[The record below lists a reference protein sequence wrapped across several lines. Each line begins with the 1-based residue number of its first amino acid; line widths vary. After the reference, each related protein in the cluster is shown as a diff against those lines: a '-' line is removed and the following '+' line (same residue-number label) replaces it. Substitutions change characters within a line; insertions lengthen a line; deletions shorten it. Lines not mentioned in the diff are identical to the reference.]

1 MTSTTDEVRIC
12 EHCGKPLEVQ
22 ELPSFGSAKP
32 LVLFVDCE
40 CEEARKAREEERKRD
55 EAKQLEADKRDF
67 YERLARAGV
76 KKRYQKA
83 EHELASKMTAKVLA
97 GESLY
102 IWGPFGTG
110 KTHLASAIARKLV
123 WAKKHVRMLTGIDL
137 TMELQATYGS
147 SASEA
152 DVMGRFARCPVL
164 VIDDLGKEPPSDWV
178 LSRLFSVINARYDA
192 MLPVIITT
200 NYERGKLVERMG
212 KHGDHDTA
220 EALVSRLCEM
230 GETIP
235 LSGNDRRLA

>member
-1 MTSTTDEVRIC
+1 MTSTTDEARTC
-12 EHCGKPLEVQ
+12 EYCGKPLETK
-22 ELPSFGSAKP
+22 ELPSFGKAKP
-32 LVLFVDCE
+32 LVLFIDCE
-40 CEEARKAREEERKRD
+40 CEEARKAREEERKRA

-76 KKRYQKA
+76 KERYKKA
-83 EHELASKMTAKVLA
+83 EHELASKMTAKVLD

-123 WAKKHVRMLTGIDL
+123 WAKKRVRMLTGIDL
-137 TMELQATYGS
+137 IMELQSTYGS
-147 SASEA
+147 SSSEA
-152 DVMGRFARCPVL
+152 NVMNKFATCPVL
-164 VIDDLGKEPPSDWV
+164 IIDDLGKEPPSDWV
-178 LSRLFSVINARYDA
+178 LSRLFSVVNARYDA

-230 GETIP
+230 GETVP
-235 LSGNDRRLA
+235 LSGDDRRLA